1 MASACIL
8 IECPITGRILGVA
21 RRDNQN
27 DFGLP
32 GGKVE
37 PGETEL
43 EAAARELREETGIV
57 AYPGCMR
64 EVFRREGGVTFRL
77 NWPEGC
83 SYVTM
88 AKPGEP
94 RVDWVTANQLM
105 DGSFGS
111 YNVRLL
117 AAIGRI
123 HPGGC

>member
-1 MASACIL
+1 MASACVL
-8 IECPITGRILGVA
+8 IECPITGRFLGVA

-37 PGETEL
+37 EGETEL
-43 EAAARELREETGIV
+43 QAACRELEEETGIV
-57 AYPGCMR
+57 AHPGCMQ

-77 NWPEGC
+77 GWPHGCNW
-83 SYVTM
+83 VK
-88 AKPGEP
+88 KPKAGEP

-123 HPGGC
+123 HRGGC